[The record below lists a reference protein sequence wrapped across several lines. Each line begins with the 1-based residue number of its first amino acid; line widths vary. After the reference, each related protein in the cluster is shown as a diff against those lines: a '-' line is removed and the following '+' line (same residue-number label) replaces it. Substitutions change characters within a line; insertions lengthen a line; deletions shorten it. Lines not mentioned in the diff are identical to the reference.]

1 MSDEKRL
8 EALWGG
14 EFGDA
19 YVDRNRE
26 AGMGRGPYWKSV
38 LARTGARDV
47 LEVGCNVGGNLRWIV
62 EELGPETVTGIDI
75 NEKALREVRE
85 SLKIRAELASATDLP
100 FADGSFDLVFTMGV
114 LIHQAPDALPRVMSE
129 IVRTS
134 RRWVLCGEYFSEE
147 VTEVPYRG
155 HAGAL
160 YKRDFGGDYARW
172 FPRLALVDRGFL
184 PRSPE
189 TSWDDVTWWLF
200 EKGA

>member
-62 EELGPETVTGIDI
+62 EELGSETVTGIDI
-75 NEKALREVRE
+75 NDKALREVRE

-114 LIHQAPDALPRVMSE
+114 LIHQAPDALHRVMSE

-172 FPRLALVDRGFL
+172 FPALALVDRGFL

-200 EKGA
+200 EKRT

>member
-14 EFGDA
+14 DFGDA
-19 YVDRNRE
+19 YVDRNRG
-26 AGMGRGPYWKSV
+26 AGQGRGPFWNTM
-38 LARTGARDV
+38 LERTGARDV

-62 EELGPETVTGIDI
+62 DKLGPETVTGIDI
-75 NEKALREVRE
+75 NEKALEEIRAT
-85 SLKIRAELASATDLP
+85 LKIRAELASATKLP
-100 FADGSFDLVFTMGV
+100 FVDATFDLVFTMGV
-114 LIHQAPDALPRVMSE
+114 LIHQSPEALSTVMSE

-134 RRWVLCGEYFSEE
+134 RRWVLCGEYFADD

-160 YKRDFGGDYARW
+160 YKRDFGGDYQRL
-172 FPRLALVDRGFL
+172 FPHLSLVDKGFL
-184 PRSPE
+184 PKSSD

-200 EKGA
+200 EK

>member
-62 EELGPETVTGIDI
+62 EALGPETVTGIDI